1 MLLDFHICPLSS
13 NPHSQAIRLESMLL
27 LCFPTMTQCDQ
38 VFTTITSLKSCT
50 QTPSVSYYLTYLMP
64 EPVSS
69 FSPLQS
75 ILHISGIHFPNRDSH
90 PSLKMTNGVPSSIG
104 KKDQTSEYSCFPKP
118 FTRCPNPGPGPRLR
132 ALGLVA
138 PWCAIYFHCI
148 GSLSSWLSRM
158 PFPSVSS
165 F

>member
-1 MLLDFHICPLSS
+1 
-13 NPHSQAIRLESMLL
+13 MLL
-27 LCFPTMTQCDQ
+27 LCFPTMTQRDQ
-38 VFTTITSLKSCT
+38 VFTTITSLRSCT
-50 QTPSVSYYLTYLMP
+50 QTPSVSYYPTYLMP

-75 ILHISGIHFPNRDSH
+75 ILHVSGIHFPNRDSY

-132 ALGLVA
+132 ALGLLLPGA
-138 PWCAIYFHCI
+138 PSIFIALAAFLPGFQEC
-148 GSLSSWLSRM
+148 
-158 PFPSVSS
+158 PFPQYLPFEILPHHS
-165 F
+165 